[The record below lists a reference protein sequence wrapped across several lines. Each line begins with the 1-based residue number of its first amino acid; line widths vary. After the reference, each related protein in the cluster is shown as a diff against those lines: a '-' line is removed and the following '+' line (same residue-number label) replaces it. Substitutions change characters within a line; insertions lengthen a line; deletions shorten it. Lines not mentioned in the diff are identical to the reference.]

1 MYSPEIKPEHVQ
13 KLYQLKL
20 KTGKKMTHLVAEA
33 IENYLKERSNEYG
46 DIKRI
51 VSHG

>member
-20 KTGKKMTHLVAEA
+20 KTGKKMTELVKEA
-33 IENYLKERSNEYG
+33 LELYLKQRNKEYG
-46 DIKRI
+46 NNAE
-51 VSHG
+51 